1 MIDPSLEF
9 QTAIRAALVNHPE
22 VSALVP
28 ADHIRAGSTRPDKL
42 PTIIMAGGPQLINL
56 GRASGGQFLT
66 RVYIDLHIWALEDG
80 GADMARQIGAAASVA
95 LWDAP
100 PLSDTVGIDAY
111 ERPPSFTF
119 TRDPDPERAYC
130 HGVGT
135 VEGVIRWRV

>member
-9 QTAIRAALVNHPE
+9 QTAIRAALTGHPE

-42 PTIIMAGGPQLINL
+42 PTIILANPQMINL

-80 GADMARQIGAAASVA
+80 ADMARQIGAAASVA

-100 PLSDTVGIDAY
+100 ECATVGIDAY
-111 ERPPSFTF
+111 ERPSFSF

>member
-9 QTAIRAALVNHPE
+9 QTAIRAALIAHPA

-42 PTIIMAGGPQLINL
+42 PTVIMADPQLINL
-56 GRASGGQFLT
+56 GRASGGQYLT
-66 RVYIDLHIWALEDG
+66 RVFIDLHIWALES
-80 GADMARQIGAAASVA
+80 GADLARQIGGAVSVA

-100 PLSDTVGIDAY
+100 HSDTVGIDAY
-111 ERPPSFTF
+111 ERPGFAYR
-119 TRDPDPERAYC
+119 RDPDPERAYC

>member
-1 MIDPSLEF
+1 MIDPTLEF
-9 QTAIRAALVNHPE
+9 QTAVRATLIGAPE
-22 VSALVP
+22 VTALVP

-42 PTIIMAGGPQLINL
+42 PTIILANTQLVHL
-56 GRASGGQFLT
+56 GWASGGAFLS

-80 GADMARQIGAAASVA
+80 AEMARQIGAAVSVA

-100 PLSDTVGIDAY
+100 ACATVGIDAY
-111 ERPPSFTF
+111 ERPGFAYM
-119 TRDPDPERAYC
+119 RDPDPERAYC

>member
-9 QTAIRAALVNHPE
+9 QTAIRAVLTAHPE

-28 ADHIRAGSTRPDKL
+28 AAHVRASSTRPDKL
-42 PTIIMAGGPQLINL
+42 PCIIMANPQIINL
-56 GRASGGQFLT
+56 GRSGASSLVS
-66 RVYIDLHIWALEDG
+66 RVFIELHIWALED

-100 PLSDTVGIDAY
+100 ACTTVGIDAY
-111 ERPPSFTF
+111 ERPSFSF
-119 TRDPDPERAYC
+119 MRDPDPERAYC

>member
-9 QTAIRAALVNHPE
+9 QTAIRAQLITNQY

-28 ADHIRAGSTRPDKL
+28 ADHVRAGSTRPDKL
-42 PTIIMAGGPQLINL
+42 PTIILANPQTINL
-56 GRASGGQFLT
+56 GRASGGQYLT
-66 RVYIDLHIWALEDG
+66 RVFFDLHIWALEDG
-80 GADMARQIGAAASVA
+80 ADMARQIGTAVSVA

-100 PLSDTVGIDAY
+100 TSATVGIDAY
-111 ERPPSFTF
+111 ERPSFTYM
-119 TRDPDPERAYC
+119 RDPDPEKAYC

>member
-9 QTAIRAALVNHPE
+9 QTAIRSQLITNQS

-42 PTIIMAGGPQLINL
+42 PTIIMAEPQLINL
-56 GRASGGQFLT
+56 GRVSSDQYLT
-66 RVYIDLHIWALEDG
+66 RVYVDLHIWALED

-100 PLSDTVGIDAY
+100 NSDTVGIDAY
-111 ERPPSFTF
+111 ERPSFAF

>member
-9 QTAIRAALVNHPE
+9 QTAIRAQLITNQS

-28 ADHIRAGSTRPDKL
+28 AEHVRAGSTRPDKL
-42 PTIIMAGGPQLINL
+42 PTIILANPQMINL
-56 GRASGGQFLT
+56 GRASGGQYLT
-66 RVYIDLHIWALEDG
+66 RVYIDLHIWALED

-100 PLSDTVGIDAY
+100 ECATVGIDTY
-111 ERPPSFTF
+111 ERPSFAF
-119 TRDPDPERAYC
+119 TRDPNPERAYC

>member
-9 QTAIRAALVNHPE
+9 QTAIRAALTNNPA
-22 VSALVP
+22 VSNLLP
-28 ADHIRAGSTRPDKL
+28 ADHIRAGSTKPDKL
-42 PTIIMAGGPQLINL
+42 PTIIMAGPQLINL

-80 GADMARQIGAAASVA
+80 ADMARQIGAAASVA

-100 PLSDTVGIDAY
+100 LSDTVGIDSY
-111 ERPPSFTF
+111 ERPSFAF

-135 VEGVIRWRV
+135 VEGVIRWKV

>member
-9 QTAIRAALVNHPE
+9 QTAIRAALTNNPA
-22 VSALVP
+22 VSNLLP
-28 ADHIRAGSTRPDKL
+28 AGHIRAGSTKPDKL
-42 PTIIMAGGPQLINL
+42 PTIIMTGPQLINL
-56 GRASGGQFLT
+56 GRAGGGQFLT

-80 GADMARQIGAAASVA
+80 ADMARQIGAAASVA

-100 PLSDTVGIDAY
+100 HCDTVGIDAY
-111 ERPPSFTF
+111 ERPSFAF

-135 VEGVIRWRV
+135 VEGVIRWKV

>member
-1 MIDPSLEF
+1 MIDPSIEF
-9 QTAIRAALVNHPE
+9 QTAIRAGLTGHTE

-28 ADHIRAGSTRPDKL
+28 AEHIRAGSTRPDKL
-42 PTIIMAGGPQLINL
+42 PTIIMANPQLINL

-80 GADMARQIGAAASVA
+80 ADMARQIGAAASVA

-100 PLSDTVGIDAY
+100 ECATVSIDAY
-111 ERPPSFTF
+111 ERPSFAF

-135 VEGVIRWRV
+135 VVGVIRWRV